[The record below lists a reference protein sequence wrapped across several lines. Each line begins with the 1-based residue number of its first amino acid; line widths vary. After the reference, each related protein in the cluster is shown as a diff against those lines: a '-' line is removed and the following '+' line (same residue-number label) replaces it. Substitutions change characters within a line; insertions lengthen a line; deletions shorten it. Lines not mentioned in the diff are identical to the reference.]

1 MKARDV
7 ALFFVLK
14 DTDNTG
20 FTQNL
25 VNKNDRTF
33 YDGNARL
40 NKFLHLAQNIYL
52 AKYGE
57 LLYDDDLLAYDN
69 GGVVQEVHKG
79 YGFLLHN
86 KQKLSSSICITEQA
100 KSFLNVFYDVFK
112 NASLDELIQL
122 SHEDESWV
130 DKHKYGSYLKLIKM
144 DTAKYA
150 EQYKKQYSDIL
161 QVMDG
166 LGA

>member
-7 ALFFVLK
+7 ALFFLLK
-14 DTDNTG
+14 DTNNTV

-69 GGVVQEVHKG
+69 GGVVQEVQKG

-100 KSFLNVFYDVFK
+100 KSFLNVLYDVF
-112 NASLDELIQL
+112 
-122 SHEDESWV
+122 
-130 DKHKYGSYLKLIKM
+130 
-144 DTAKYA
+144 
-150 EQYKKQYSDIL
+150 
-161 QVMDG
+161 
-166 LGA
+166 

>member
-1 MKARDV
+1 MKARDI
-7 ALFFVLK
+7 ALFFLSK
-14 DTDNTG
+14 DMDNTV

-25 VNKNDRTF
+25 VNMNNRTF

-57 LLYDDDLLAYDN
+57 LLYNDDLLAYDN
-69 GGVVQEVHKG
+69 GGVVQEVQKG
-79 YGFLLHN
+79 Y
-86 KQKLSSSICITEQA
+86 SICITEQA
-100 KSFLNVFYDVFK
+100 QSFLNVFYDIFK
-112 NASLDELIQL
+112 NAFLDELIQL

-130 DKHKYGSYLKLIKM
+130 DKHKYGTDLKLIKM

>member
-1 MKARDV
+1 MKARDI
-7 ALFFVLK
+7 ALFFLSK
-14 DTDNTG
+14 DTDNTV

-25 VNKNDRTF
+25 VNMNNRTF

-69 GGVVQEVHKG
+69 GGVVQEVQKE

-86 KQKLSSSICITEQA
+86 KQKLSNSICITEQA
-100 KSFLNVFYDVFK
+100 QSFLNVFYEIGRAHV
-112 NASLDELIQL
+112 
-122 SHEDESWV
+122 
-130 DKHKYGSYLKLIKM
+130 
-144 DTAKYA
+144 
-150 EQYKKQYSDIL
+150 
-161 QVMDG
+161 
-166 LGA
+166 